1 MPEILLPCAILKLNE
16 LKILTALLHNVFM
29 HHYEKNKRIMI
40 HNVWS
45 LKLSCQFRQ
54 KHKMNVS

>member
-29 HHYEKNKRIMI
+29 HHYEKKQENYGTQCLESQAVMPI
-40 HNVWS
+40 
-45 LKLSCQFRQ
+45 
-54 KHKMNVS
+54 